1 MKQNF
6 LELIDELDVIESK
19 FHGISGGHRFVNS
32 SVVEIHDVPEFQI
45 WIQKIQMELQE
56 IIDTTSD
63 KFAIDTLESAKAT
76 YNGWN
81 DKVNFN
87 KLKGRLLAMK
97 TYIDKYYSIGGDYME
112 EKISKPSKIFISHA
126 SKDKEYVSKLVEL
139 LDDMGLDQTQV
150 FCSSLPGYDI
160 PVSADIFDYLREQFH
175 EYNLHM
181 FFIHSKNYY
190 KSVVSLNEM
199 GAAWVLKNSYTSFLL
214 PGFGFEEMTGVVDNK
229 SIAVKLDNDDVEVKD
244 KLNQLYEI
252 VISEFG
258 LSKKSNIICEQ
269 KRDRF
274 IKEINE
280 IVIPGADE
288 YQEQNDDIELL
299 ENGLLVKKSEVAAGK
314 KIYYCQACYQN
325 TGKLFTIV
333 KGSLARDRF
342 CSNCKMH
349 YSLR

>member
-97 TYIDKYYSIGGDYME
+97 TYIDKYYSIRGDYME

-258 LSKKSNIICEQ
+258 LSKKSNIIWEQ

>member
-6 LELIDELDVIESK
+6 LELIDEIEIIESK
-19 FHGISGGHRFVNS
+19 FHGISGGHRFANS

-56 IIDTTSD
+56 IIDATSD
-63 KFAIDTLESAKAT
+63 KFAIDTLESAKVT

-112 EKISKPSKIFISHA
+112 ERISKPSKIFISHA

-160 PVSADIFDYLREQFH
+160 PVSADIFDYLRDQFQ

-199 GAAWVLKNSYTSFLL
+199 GAAWVLKNGYTSFLL

-229 SIAVKLDNDDVEVKD
+229 SIAVKLDNDKVEVKD

-258 LSKKSNIICEQ
+258 LSKKPNIIWEQ

-280 IVIPGADE
+280 IIIPSADE
-288 YQEQNDDIELL
+288 QQEQNDDIELL
-299 ENGLLVKKSEVAAGK
+299 ENGLLVKKSEVEAGK

>member
-6 LELIDELDVIESK
+6 LELIDEIEIIESK
-19 FHGISGGHRFVNS
+19 FHGISGGHRFANS

-56 IIDTTSD
+56 IIDATSD
-63 KFAIDTLESAKAT
+63 KFAIDTLESAKVT

-112 EKISKPSKIFISHA
+112 ERISKPSKIFISHA

-160 PVSADIFDYLREQFH
+160 PVSADIFDYLRDQFQ

-199 GAAWVLKNSYTSFLL
+199 GAAWVLK
-214 PGFGFEEMTGVVDNK
+214 
-229 SIAVKLDNDDVEVKD
+229 EVKD

-258 LSKKSNIICEQ
+258 LSKKPNIIWEQ

-280 IVIPGADE
+280 IIIPSADE
-288 YQEQNDDIELL
+288 QQEQNDDIELL
-299 ENGLLVKKSEVAAGK
+299 ENGLLVKKSEVEAGK